1 MKILSPVC
9 VYYLWQLDALLHLRR
24 NIFDLRKLKMYLL
37 QIGELNLKK
46 TRKEKQLSY
55 NGLSLEV
62 VFVV

>member
-1 MKILSPVC
+1 
-9 VYYLWQLDALLHLRR
+9 
-24 NIFDLRKLKMYLL
+24 MYLL